1 MRSIK
6 RFVSILKVL
15 IKSKI
20 VLKNPRNCDLVFFD
34 SEQLNEF
41 EELLSHYNFFILHT
55 RLEQIKKI
63 YFSYSVIKYFIKNY
77 KGNIMTAYLASLI
90 EVINPKVVITFIDNS
105 IKFSDVAK
113 TLDKKTNFLAVQN
126 AARLDLKL
134 YKYLFDNQIIK
145 VDYNKRFYIPNFL
158 CFGQFEIDHY
168 KSFGIKVNNFIK
180 IGSLRLANAFK
191 YIKEKGIKLDKSI
204 YDVCLIGEG
213 VSGGNFRNDRL
224 FDEEILGFEKGMVDI
239 VKYTIKFCIK
249 HKMKLISPQK
259 INKSLN
265 LNEYNR
271 VMNTYKKYL
280 SEEEFKFFQKSCF
293 ERSASTYKSY
303 VAMFQSNIT
312 VGTSSTLLRENL
324 AVGRKTL
331 SCNLLKTDIHDFPV
345 EGMCAIKDC
354 SYEQFEKRLLE
365 IQSINKKDYFLN
377 LKKEKNYILE
387 YNEKNST
394 IEILKEKIDSFMI
407 KNYETEK
414 NKAQRTADI

>member
-1 MRSIK
+1 MKPIK
-6 RFVSILKVL
+6 RFVNILRVL

-20 VLKNPRNCDLVFFD
+20 ILKSPKNCDLVFFD

-41 EELLSHYNFFILHT
+41 EELLSHYNFFVLHA

-105 IKFSDVAK
+105 LKFSDVAK
-113 TLDKKTNFLAVQN
+113 ILYKKTNFLAVQN
-126 AARLDLKL
+126 AARLDFKL
-134 YKYLFDNQIIK
+134 YKYLFDNRIVK
-145 VDYNKRFYIPNFL
+145 VDYNKKFYIPNFL

-168 KSFGIKVNNFIK
+168 KSLGINVNNFIK

-191 YIKEKGIKLDKSI
+191 YIKENRIKFDKPI

-213 VSGGNFRNDRL
+213 VSGGNFRSDRL
-224 FDEEILGFEKGMVDI
+224 FDEEVLGFEKGMVDI
-239 VKYTIKFCIK
+239 VKYTVRFCIK
-249 HKMKLISPQK
+249 HNKKLISPQK
-259 INKSLN
+259 INKSLK

-293 ERSASTYKSY
+293 ERSARTYASY

-345 EGMCAIKDC
+345 EGICAIKGC
-354 SYEQFEKRLLE
+354 SYEEFEKRLLE

-414 NKAQRTADI
+414 NKAQKTAGI